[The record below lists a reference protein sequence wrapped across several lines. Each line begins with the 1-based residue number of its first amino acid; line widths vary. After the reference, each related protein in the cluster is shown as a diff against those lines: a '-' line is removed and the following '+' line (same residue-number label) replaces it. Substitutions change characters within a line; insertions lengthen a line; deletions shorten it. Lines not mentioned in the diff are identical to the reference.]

1 MKFGACV
8 IGERWFTGPRDFG
21 EPKNLNKIGEPKIGE
36 PKKLKKGKKVNEV
49 IEVNFKVSILDWIR
63 VAFSAHLVLNP
74 FLLSYSFFART

>member
-21 EPKNLNKIGEPKIGE
+21 EPKNLNKIGE

-63 VAFSAHLVLNP
+63 VAFSAHLVLTP